1 MRRLLRNNSLSITM
15 FGLFLVLLVLQSI
28 TGWRSANQDN
38 QEHRQPAES
47 YTGYLTSGHFLEA
60 TAENWESEFLQMAA
74 YVALTAF
81 LFQKGSPESKDPD
94 GQEPVDEDP
103 RQQRDKPDAPGP
115 VRRGGLA
122 LLMYEHSL
130 SLTLAALFL
139 LSFLLHAI
147 GGHAEYNQQQLEH
160 GEAPVSLLG
169 FMTSAQFWFQS
180 FQNWQSEF
188 LAVFAL
194 AVLGIF
200 LRERGSPESKPV
212 AAPHAET
219 GTM

>member
-1 MRRLLRNNSLSITM
+1 MRRFLRDNSLSITM
-15 FGLFLVLLVLQSI
+15 FGLFFVFLLLQSI
-28 TGWRSANQDN
+28 TGWRTNNHEN
-38 QEHRQPAES
+38 QEHRQPTES
-47 YTGYLTSGHFLEA
+47 YAGYLASGHFVEA
-60 TAENWESEFLQMAA
+60 TAENWESEFLQMAG
-74 YVALTAF
+74 YVVLTAL

-94 GQEPVDEDP
+94 GEELVDQDP
-103 RQQRDKPDAPGP
+103 REARDRPGVPGP

-122 LLMYEHSL
+122 LTLYEHSL
-130 SLTLAALFL
+130 SLAFATLFL
-139 LSFLLHAI
+139 LSFLFHAA
-147 GGHAEYNQQQLEH
+147 GGHAEYNQQQLQH

-169 FMTSAQFWFQS
+169 FATSAEFWFQS

-219 GTM
+219 GSA

>member
-1 MRRLLRNNSLSITM
+1 MRRLLRDNGLSITM
-15 FGLFLVLLVLQSI
+15 FGLFLVLLVMQSL
-28 TGWRSANQDN
+28 TGWRTANQDN
-38 QEHRQPAES
+38 QEHRQPTES
-47 YTGYLTSGHFLEA
+47 YTNYLTSDHFLEA
-60 TAENWESEFLQMAA
+60 TAENWESEFLQMAG

-103 RQQRDKPDAPGP
+103 RRRRDDPQAPGP
-115 VRRGGLA
+115 VRRGGFALA
-122 LLMYEHSL
+122 IYEHSL
-130 SLTLAALFL
+130 SLAMATLFL
-139 LSFLLHAI
+139 VSFLLHAI
-147 GGHAEYNQQQLEH
+147 GGHGEYNQQQLEH
-160 GEAPVSLLG
+160 GEAPVSLLS

-188 LAVFAL
+188 LAVAAL
-194 AVLGIF
+194 TVLGIF

-219 GTM
+219 GSA

>member
-1 MRRLLRNNSLSITM
+1 MRRLLRDNGLSITM
-15 FGLFLVLLVLQSI
+15 FGLFLVLLVMQSL
-28 TGWRSANQDN
+28 TGWRTDNQDK
-38 QEHRQPAES
+38 QEHRQPTEGYGS
-47 YTGYLTSGHFLEA
+47 YLTSAHFLEA
-60 TAENWESEFLQMAA
+60 TAENWESEFLQMAG

-103 RQQRDKPDAPGP
+103 RRQRDNPRAPGP
-115 VRRGGLA
+115 VRRGGIA
-122 LLMYEHSL
+122 LTLYEHSL
-130 SLTLAALFL
+130 SLAMAALFL
-139 LSFLLHAI
+139 VSFVLHAI
-147 GGHAEYNQQQLEH
+147 GGHGEYNQQQLAH
-160 GEAPVSLLG
+160 GEAPVSLLS

-188 LAVFAL
+188 LAVAAL
-194 AVLGIF
+194 TVLGIF

-219 GTM
+219 GSA

>member
-1 MRRLLRNNSLSITM
+1 MRRLLRDNGLSITM
-15 FGLFLVLLVLQSI
+15 FGLFLVLLVMQSL
-28 TGWRSANQDN
+28 TGWRTANQDN
-38 QEHRQPAES
+38 QEHRQPTES
-47 YTGYLTSGHFLEA
+47 YTNYLTSDHFLEA
-60 TAENWESEFLQMAA
+60 TAENWESEFLQMAG

-103 RQQRDKPDAPGP
+103 RRQRDDPQAPGP
-115 VRRGGLA
+115 VRRGGFALA
-122 LLMYEHSL
+122 IYEHSL
-130 SLTLAALFL
+130 SLAMATLFL
-139 LSFLLHAI
+139 VSFLLHAI
-147 GGHAEYNQQQLEH
+147 GGHGEYNQQQLEH

-188 LAVFAL
+188 LAVAAL
-194 AVLGIF
+194 TVLGIF

-219 GTM
+219 GSA

>member
-1 MRRLLRNNSLSITM
+1 MRRLLRDNGLSITM
-15 FGLFLVLLVLQSI
+15 FGLFLVLLVMQSL
-28 TGWRSANQDN
+28 TGWRTANQDN
-38 QEHRQPAES
+38 QEHRQPTES
-47 YTGYLTSGHFLEA
+47 YTNYLTSDHFLEA
-60 TAENWESEFLQMAA
+60 TAENWESEFLQMAG

-103 RQQRDKPDAPGP
+103 RRQRDDPQAPGP
-115 VRRGGLA
+115 VRRGGFALA
-122 LLMYEHSL
+122 IYEHSL
-130 SLTLAALFL
+130 SLAMATLFL
-139 LSFLLHAI
+139 VSFLLHAI
-147 GGHAEYNQQQLEH
+147 GGHGEYNQQQLEH
-160 GEAPVSLLG
+160 GEAPVSLLS

-188 LAVFAL
+188 LAVAAL
-194 AVLGIF
+194 TVLGIF

-219 GTM
+219 GSA